1 MTPEGGSEHFPFK
14 FTEELPQQYLLAGPG
29 SHKLTIL
36 NLLFRPYL
44 ETSISSTILLR
55 RLAPIDNRSGE
66 QGITPR
72 AEKKEKYRLVVF
84 TRTSEPRKRQAYVPK
99 NYIQEVDRAS
109 ESWYYMLCSGCSFVH
124 HVNRSFK
131 RVTSYPLITTAH

>member
-36 NLLFRPYL
+36 NLLFRPDL
-44 ETSISSTILLR
+44 ETSISSTIPLG
-55 RLAPIDNRSGE
+55 RLARIDNRSGE

-72 AEKKEKYRLVVF
+72 AEKKKKIGSLFYEDLRAAKA
-84 TRTSEPRKRQAYVPK
+84 TGIRT
-99 NYIQEVDRAS
+99 
-109 ESWYYMLCSGCSFVH
+109 
-124 HVNRSFK
+124 
-131 RVTSYPLITTAH
+131 